1 MEMKRL
7 FILIALLSLSF
18 SSLQAQEVYYA
29 LPRTTIT
36 VQVEARQESFFA
48 GPYASFA
55 QKLLNMEARQKDQV
69 NSVVTKATLI
79 PRTEADPTAWY
90 TTDAENSTLLAL
102 SAQGLVSFPEKAEAE
117 LQAWRFPGKT
127 SASFNGALT
136 TDTEKPTIV
145 IEYKEVQTDTGLVN
159 MPIEHKVMVEKTL
172 EDKASEAAEV
182 ILHLRKERMNIIT
195 GNTDANFY
203 GNSMEVA
210 LKEIDRLEKE
220 YMALFEG
227 YTVTKTFN
235 GCFEVVPSAG
245 AGTQRYLVFRLMDDG
260 FATEGTRGVP
270 YYLYLEEESTQPA
283 SDESASQR
291 RGKTNPL
298 RFRTPMVCKVTFTQ
312 DAKPLVTARIPVYQ
326 LGRESQYGK

>member
-1 MEMKRL
+1 MKRL
-7 FILIALLSLSF
+7 FILTALLSLSLT
-18 SSLQAQEVYYA
+18 SLQAQEVYYA
-29 LPRTTIT
+29 LPRTTFT

-69 NSVVTKATLI
+69 NTVVTKATLI

-90 TTDAENSTLLAL
+90 TTDAENSNLLAL
-102 SAQGLVSFPEKAEAE
+102 SAQGLVSFPEKAEAG
-117 LQAWRFPGKT
+117 LQAWRFPGKA
-127 SASFNGALT
+127 SASFNGGLI

-145 IEYKEVQTDTGLVN
+145 IEYKEVQTDTGLVT
-159 MPIEHKVMVEKTL
+159 MPIEHKVMVDKTL

-182 ILHLRKERMNIIT
+182 ILHLRKERMNIVT

-210 LKEIDRLEKE
+210 LKEMDRLEKE
-220 YMALFEG
+220 YLALFEG

-270 YYLYLEEESTQPA
+270 YYLSLEAENPQSA
-283 SDESASQR
+283 ADESANQR

-298 RFRTPMVCKVTFTQ
+298 RFRTPLVCKVTFTQ
-312 DAKPLVTARIPVYQ
+312 DAKPLISARVPVYQ